1 MTATRSKSMML
12 GGKRLDYAV
21 RVSPTA
27 KRARIRVNPAGVVV
41 FVPKQAE
48 SGRAAAF
55 LLENEAWVTSQVKFI
70 TRTGSIRTTP
80 RRRANSATML
90 RGRPVTVVVVQEE
103 SRRRSAAVEHTG
115 DQITVRVPQGRAVD
129 PHRTLESWLR
139 RQAKRDIHE
148 RLGARSREMKRKP
161 GKVFIMGQRTKWG
174 NCSSRRNISINWRL
188 VMAPPEVLDYVV
200 VHELAHLIEPYH
212 SAKFWLV
219 VASWCPE
226 FQRAKDWLAT
236 CGHTV
241 FSSGLATDQKVRI
254 GLGVER

>member
-55 LLENEAWVTSQVKFI
+55 LRENEAWVTSQVQFV
-70 TRTGSIRTTP
+70 TRTGSIRTTS
-80 RRRANSATML
+80 RRRANSTTML

-103 SRRRSAAVEHTG
+103 SRRRSAVVEHTG
-115 DQITVRVPQGRAVD
+115 DQINVRVPKGQAVD
-129 PHRTLESWLR
+129 PHRALESWLR

-148 RLGARSREMKRKP
+148 RLRARSREMKRKP

-174 NCSSRRNISINWRL
+174 NCSSRCNISINWRL
-188 VMAPPEVLDYVV
+188 VMAPPDVLDYVV

-226 FQRAKDWLAT
+226 FQRAKDWLAI

-241 FSSGLATDQKVRI
+241 FDSGVAADQVMRS
-254 GLGVER
+254 GLGVKR